1 MDPTTYKNQMR
12 KIKRDKFQRF
22 CDEAV
27 FWVNLTLFWA
37 MVAGIV
43 YACERVR

>member
-12 KIKRDKFQRF
+12 KIKRDKIQRF
-22 CDEAV
+22 CDEVV

-37 MVAGIV
+37 IVAGIV
-43 YACERVR
+43 YACERVQ

>member
-12 KIKRDKFQRF
+12 KIKRDKIQRF
-22 CDEAV
+22 YDEAV

-43 YACERVR
+43 YACERVQ